1 MKIVIYKKLIKYL
14 KSIIENTAFAGHVYA
29 VGGCVRDFKIAV
41 KEKLEGNIKD
51 VDLVV
56 DLPNGGIEF
65 AKFLESSGYTKGSL
79 VIYETFGTVMFR
91 LKKFPDIELE
101 AVQTRSECY
110 RDENSRNPETSYGT
124 IQQDAFR
131 RDFTINALYHDIT
144 NLKEI
149 DFNGHGLEDLENHII
164 DTCGEPD
171 IIFDEDPL
179 RIMRAV
185 RFAARL
191 GYTISDRTVEGIKK
205 HAKRLSIIS
214 QERITDEFNKILETS
229 RPQYGISKLIDYG
242 IIDVILPEIKNILDN
257 DLLIKIGK
265 LSYDLDCYNAMA
277 RDKNIPEYSK
287 KLNILILIAYRLPI
301 IFADI
306 MKRMKY
312 SNDEIKEVRFYAIIL
327 YSFQYMLESQNM
339 ALLRNI
345 EYQCKTMESYKRL
358 YFIYKEMG
366 HIGWEPAF
374 IGSEHPMLGYK
385 LPIDGDYLMCTFGL
399 TPGKEVGIVL
409 RECLNAAFANP
420 KLDKNDFSK
429 SIWKYMTEGGDLKKF
444 TMDAIRQF

>member
-1 MKIVIYKKLIKYL
+1 MVKISEYRSLLEYLAGLIKGSEY
-14 KSIIENTAFAGHVYA
+14 EGHVYA
-29 VGGCVRDFKIAV
+29 VGGCVRDSYIASLNNV
-41 KEKLEGNIKD
+41 TGFIKD
-51 VDLVV
+51 IDLVV
-56 DLPNGGIEF
+56 DLPNGGINL
-65 AKFLESSGYTKGSL
+65 AKYLESVHMVKGSL
-79 VIYETFGTVMFR
+79 VIYETFGTVMFH
-91 LKKFPDIELE
+91 LKEYPDIELE

-131 RDFTINALYHDIT
+131 RDFTINALYYNIST
-144 NLKEI
+144 GEI
-149 DFNGHGLEDLENHII
+149 KDFNGHGIEDIKNHII
-164 DTCGEPD
+164 DTCGDPD
-171 IIFDEDPL
+171 IIFNEDPL

-257 DLLIKIGK
+257 DLLIKIGR

-287 KLNILILIAYRLPI
+287 KLNILILIAYHLPI
-301 IFADI
+301 IFADV

-312 SNDEIKEVRFYAIIL
+312 SNDEIKEVKFYAVIM
-327 YSFQYMLESQNM
+327 YSFQYMLESQNI

-345 EYQCKTMESYKRL
+345 EYQCETIESYKRL
-358 YFIYKEMG
+358 YFIYKEIG

-385 LPIDGDYLMCTFGL
+385 LPVDGESIMKEFGFK
-399 TPGKEVGIVL
+399 PGPVIGLSLK
-409 RECLNAAFANP
+409 ECLEYAFNKPDATKEELLHFLHTLFTN
-420 KLDKNDFSK
+420 DKN
-429 SIWKYMTEGGDLKKF
+429 
-444 TMDAIRQF
+444 